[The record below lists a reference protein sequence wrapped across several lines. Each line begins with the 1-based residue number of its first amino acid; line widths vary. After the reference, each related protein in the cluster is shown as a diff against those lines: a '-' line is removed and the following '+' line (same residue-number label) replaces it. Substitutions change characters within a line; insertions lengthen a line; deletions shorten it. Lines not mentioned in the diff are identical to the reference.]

1 MDNNVLVIFKTYDG
15 MFAEL
20 RPRWFDVCHCYRVV
34 YSYAQCI
41 HRWPCSNVSVDANII
56 TPKVSKQFSNL
67 LLFFPFTFL
76 AYYVCVSSICFSARF
91 LPTSD
96 VRLFSFDARESSV
109 NCHVVCCNFLS
120 GISDLLSIHTDY
132 LCSQTLSIVVLTNA
146 TL

>member
-1 MDNNVLVIFKTYDG
+1 MDNNVFVICKTYDE

-20 RPRWFDVCHCYRVV
+20 RPRWFDVCHCWY
-34 YSYAQCI
+34 
-41 HRWPCSNVSVDANII
+41 RWPCSNVSVDANII
-56 TPKVSKQFSNL
+56 TSKVSKQFSNL

-91 LPTSD
+91 LPTSV

-109 NCHVVCCNFLS
+109 NCHVVCCGFLS
-120 GISDLLSIHTDY
+120 GISDLFFIHTDY
-132 LCSQTLSIVVLTNA
+132 LCSQTFLVVVLTNA